1 MHPFELLYIMSTT
14 VSLIASVPQ
23 ARQLIITKR
32 SDELSATTWGM
43 WVCTQ
48 CVSLFYAISIAQ
60 TVLILANIGWLT
72 FYSIMVVLILYYRRP
87 AHLSRLT
94 PVLEEATE

>member
-1 MHPFELLYIMSTT
+1 MHLFEVLYIMSTT

-32 SDELSATTWGM
+32 SDELSATTWVV
-43 WVCTQ
+43 WLCTQ
-48 CVSLFYAISIAQ
+48 CVSFVYAISIAQ
-60 TVLILANIGWLT
+60 TALILANIGWIT
-72 FYSIMVVLILYYRRP
+72 FYSVMVGLILYYRRP

>member
-14 VSLIASVPQ
+14 VSLVACIPQ

-72 FYSIMVVLILYYRRP
+72 FYSIMVGLILYYRRP

-94 PVLEEATE
+94 PVLEEVTE